1 MYGSPL
7 YALLGWLLPVL
18 IQCTMLMAVACQTAE
33 AISCFIYSD
42 LQLQL
47 FAFAVQLQVSFHKL
61 IAMVLSDALGA

>member
-7 YALLGWLLPVL
+7 YALLGWLLPML

-47 FAFAVQLQVSFHKL
+47 FAFAVQL
-61 IAMVLSDALGA
+61 